1 MKIQKKRKKKK
12 RKADSVLQ
20 TAQGALL
27 LLGQRV
33 VRLAERQAEPQEIL
47 AGGERDRER
56 ERERER
62 GIQMEGKRERGIEM
76 EGK

>member
-1 MKIQKKRKKKK
+1 M
-12 RKADSVLQ
+12 
-20 TAQGALL
+20 LL

-56 ERERER
+56 ERGGYRWRESERER
-62 GIQMEGKRERGIEM
+62 DGRREIEM
-76 EGK
+76 EGQGGRAGREGVRVEGGRGAD